1 MAPVTP
7 SIFKNSEIP
16 TILADTLFNGVS
28 PYASFAKQSKD
39 YMTEM
44 APVNNFGMIAGF
56 AIFGIMYI
64 YVFYAIVM
72 DIQKSYKE
80 NREYVEQDIA
90 DMKELE
96 MDITSFDVELEE
108 RLSNKK
114 KEAGSDDQLLGAASS
129 LAPADYQKFM

>member
-1 MAPVTP
+1 M
-7 SIFKNSEIP
+7 
-16 TILADTLFNGVS
+16 G
-28 PYASFAKQSKD
+28 
-39 YMTEM
+39 
-44 APVNNFGMIAGF
+44 PVNNFGMIAGF
-56 AIFGIMYI
+56 AIFGIMYL

-114 KEAGSDDQLLGAASS
+114 NEAGSDDQLLGAASS
-129 LAPADYQKFM
+129 LTPADYQKFM